1 MLGIGNLRLS
11 GIEAI
16 YKKMSKKNN
25 NLDSLI
31 EESLDNVRQDRAIA
45 STLLVDLVTH
55 IKGNKHEHKET
66 GQVAA
71 KYLETLQR
79 SNEQLV
85 KIINLKQKGT
95 TGTVELNEKEKD
107 ELFDMIQGEIK

>member
-1 MLGIGNLRLS
+1 
-11 GIEAI
+11 
-16 YKKMSKKNN
+16 MSKKSNS
-25 NLDSLI
+25 LDSLI
-31 EESLDNVRQDRAIA
+31 DESLDNIRQDRAMA

-85 KIINLKQKGT
+85 KLNTLLFKKSSLSTGLTEDDKEELYDLIN
-95 TGTVELNEKEKD
+95 KE
-107 ELFDMIQGEIK
+107 E